1 MIDPAP
7 LLALRL
13 ALALLFASAA
23 RHKVLAFPAFRAT
36 FERYELVPRALAGS
50 GAALVPGAEVSAAA
64 ALVAAPEAGALLASA
79 LLALYAGA
87 IAGNLVRGRRDI
99 ECGCG
104 GPAARQTLSGAL
116 VARNLV
122 LACGALGCALTPSPR
137 ALIWLDALSITGG
150 VAVLA
155 LLYAATN
162 QLVAN
167 APRLALLR
175 GAP

>member
-1 MIDPAP
+1 VIDPAP

-13 ALALLFASAA
+13 ALALLFASSA
-23 RHKVLAFPAFRAT
+23 RHKVFEFPAFRAT
-36 FERYELVPRALAGS
+36 FERYELVPRAVAG
-50 GAALVPGAEVSAAA
+50 AAA
-64 ALVAAPEAGALLASA
+64 ALVPVAEVAAAGALVAAPGVGALLASA

-87 IAGNLVRGRRDI
+87 IAWNLWRGRRDI

-104 GPAARQTLSGAL
+104 GPALRQTLSAAL
-116 VARNLV
+116 VARNLALV
-122 LACGALGCALTPSPR
+122 CGALTCALTPSTR
-137 ALIWLDALSITGG
+137 ALLWIDALSIAGG
-150 VAVLA
+150 VCVLA

>member
-23 RHKVLAFPAFRAT
+23 RHKLVAFSAFRAA
-36 FERYELVPRALAGS
+36 FERYELVPHPVAGAV
-50 GAALVPGAEVSAAA
+50 AALVPVVEVVAAV
-64 ALVAAPEAGALLASA
+64 ALVAAPGAGALLASA

-87 IAGNLVRGRRDI
+87 IAWNLRRGRRDI

-104 GPAARQTLSGAL
+104 GPALRQTLSGAL
-116 VARNLV
+116 VVRNLV
-122 LACGALGCALTPSPR
+122 LVCGALACALTPSPR
-137 ALIWLDALSITGG
+137 ALIWVDALSIAGG
-150 VAVLA
+150 VCVLA

-167 APRLALLR
+167 APRLAPLR